1 MRLIER
7 PSQKRLALAVA
18 LLISSI
24 LFTIAF
30 TAYSQ
35 RGQRYWIAR
44 DAILPGTEITETSL
58 TLAKLSLGSH
68 GQLYFSEVEP
78 PSLLL
83 SKRYYSPGELIARSG
98 VSDGTALSL
107 LVPLN
112 IRSADI
118 PESARVGDLASLYW
132 VLDTRNEELFEP
144 EEIAHDIYIESINR
158 RGSNFGS
165 DLAVTVSVP
174 QSLVHRLLSYTS
186 GGRIVVIPSHG

>member
-1 MRLIER
+1 MRPIEQ
-7 PSQKRLALAVA
+7 PSQKRIALAVA
-18 LLISSI
+18 LLLSSI
-24 LFTIAF
+24 IFTVAF

-35 RGQRYWIAR
+35 RGQRYWVAS
-44 DAILPGTEITETSL
+44 DVILPGTEITES
-58 TLAKLSLGSH
+58 TLKLAQFSLGSY
-68 GQLYFSEVEP
+68 GSLYFSADEP

-98 VSDGTALSL
+98 VSDGSALSL

-118 PESARVGDLASLYW
+118 PDSAKAGDLACLYW

-144 EEIAHDIYIESINR
+144 EEIARDIYIESINR

-174 QSLVHRLLSYTS
+174 QSLVHTLLSFTS